1 MNLTQ
6 LSESV
11 GQSGAHTFHSIN
23 FGCRVNAA
31 ELNQLSQFLV
41 DLGLSPDTD
50 KPDIYLI
57 NTCAITKKGEYESIH
72 QIKKLAT
79 DFPES
84 MVIATGCANLNKLV
98 TIKNV
103 VLLENNFKDQLKKS
117 YSPQIADKFSH
128 THRYLLKVQSGCS
141 QNCTFCIV
149 PLRRPTLNFI
159 SIADAVETV
168 NNAVTNGY
176 QEVVITG
183 VNLAQYLP
191 GLSNLVE
198 ALLSQTKIKL
208 ISFGSVPLLCVDDKF
223 IQLVAHNSRLT
234 TSLHIP
240 LQSCSDKILKLMHR
254 PYTKERIIQ
263 TFNLLKNISSPLV
276 KEGIEGRLTF
286 STDIIVGFPT
296 ETDADFQETYD
307 LCQSLGFSK
316 IHVFKYSPR
325 PGTAAREL
333 FLKSEKITK
342 QTLIE
347 RSDKIAKLG

>member
-1 MNLTQ
+1 MNLSQ
-6 LSESV
+6 LSELI
-11 GQSGAHTFHSIN
+11 GQSGAHTFQSIN

-41 DLGLSPDTD
+41 DLGLSPETD
-50 KPDIYLI
+50 KPDVYLV

-84 MVIATGCANLNKLV
+84 TVIATGCAKLDKLSEL
-98 TIKNV
+98 KNV
-103 VLLENNFKDQLKKS
+103 ILLENTFKDQLKKS

-149 PLRRPTLNFI
+149 PLRRPTLNSITI
-159 SIADAVETV
+159 SDAVDTV
-168 NNAVTNGY
+168 NNAVANGY

-183 VNLAQYLP
+183 VNLIQYLP

-198 ALLSQTKIKL
+198 ALLTQTKIEL
-208 ISFGSVPLLCVDDKF
+208 ITFGSVPVLCVDDKF
-223 IQLVAHNSRLT
+223 IALFEKYSSRLAT
-234 TSLHIP
+234 NLHIP

-254 PYTKERIIQ
+254 PYSKEKIIS
-263 TFNLLKNISSPLV
+263 TFTSLRALAKRS
-276 KEGIEGRLTF
+276 LTF

-296 ETDADFQETYD
+296 ESEADFQETYE
-307 LCQSLGFSK
+307 LCQQIGFAN

-325 PGTAAREL
+325 PETSGREL
-333 FLKSEKITK
+333 FLKSEKISK
-342 QTLIE
+342 STLLE
-347 RSDKIAKLG
+347 RSRKMRNLVIK